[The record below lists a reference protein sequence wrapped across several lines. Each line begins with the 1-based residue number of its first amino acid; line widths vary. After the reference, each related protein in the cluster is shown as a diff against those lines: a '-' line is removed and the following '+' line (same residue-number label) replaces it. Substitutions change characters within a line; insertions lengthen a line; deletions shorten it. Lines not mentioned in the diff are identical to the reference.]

1 MPPTDLR
8 VPPSAVAL
16 AMLRD
21 ALAPGGR
28 VGRLRRLRGGVSC
41 GMHAVELF
49 GSDGAPRWIV
59 IRRYGDYWLDN
70 DPAVCVREWRLLHLL
85 ERESL
90 PAARP
95 VWLDATG
102 EAFGR
107 PTLATTLLN
116 GRPQLAPR
124 DVAAWARGLAAA
136 IATVHRAPIAHA
148 ELDFLVDQATDL
160 DRRLACEPPTADV
173 AHPLGAAVWEALRR
187 CWPRVRRNERRL
199 VHGDYW
205 PGNTVWYRG
214 RLTGIVDWEQP
225 RCGDAG
231 QDIGCCRH
239 DLTLLAGPEAADLFL
254 AAYEA
259 QVGPVPNLFFWD
271 LHVAAIGALS
281 DLDHWL
287 AGYHDLGRTDLT
299 LDAVCARRD
308 AFIASALARAK

>member
-59 IRRYGDYWLDN
+59 IRRYGDYWLEN

-95 VWLDATG
+95 VWLDAMG

-116 GRPQLAPR
+116 GRPQLEPR

-136 IATVHRAPIAHA
+136 IAAVHRAPIAHA

-160 DRRLACEPPTADV
+160 DRRLACEPPTADL
-173 AHPLGAAVWEALRR
+173 AHPLGAAVWETLRR
-187 CWPRVRRNERRL
+187 WWPRVRRNERRL

-225 RCGDAG
+225 QCGDAG

-287 AGYHDLGRTDLT
+287 AGYRDLGRTDLT
-299 LDAVCARRD
+299 LDEVCARRD
-308 AFIASALARAK
+308 AFIALALARAK